1 MHRKPLAAIAAALS
15 VLVLAGMAFAHG
27 GGPSS
32 VQATSA
38 TFVATTVADSKSST
52 CTGADGTYTRTRA
65 RYTGMATSTDARLA
79 GAMELRA
86 TTVYNATTNLGVV
99 DGHFRV
105 QTATGHT
112 DGRFRAVD
120 TGGSLAGFADG
131 NAKADPHAKLLANLS
146 ATFDP
151 TTGFADGQLGGGSAP
166 DTAVFVSGR
175 CHDEHGETGA
185 SGPSGATGATGATGP
200 TGHHHKHHKHG
211 KRGKRGH
218 KH

>member
-15 VLVLAGMAFAHG
+15 VLALAGMAFAHG

-38 TFVATTVADSKSST
+38 TFVATTVADSKSDT

-65 RYTGMATSTDARLA
+65 KYTGVATSTDARLA

-86 TTVYNATTNLGVV
+86 TTVYNATTKLGVV
-99 DGHFRV
+99 SGQFRV
-105 QTATGHT
+105 GTTHGAFQ
-112 DGRFRAVD
+112 AVD
-120 TGGSLAGFADG
+120 TDGTLAGFANGKAHGHDG
-131 NAKADPHAKLLANLS
+131 RLVANLS

-151 TTGFADGQLGGGSAP
+151 ATGFAAAQLGGGSAP
-166 DTAVFVSGR
+166 DTAVFVSGE
-175 CHDEHGETGA
+175 CSGHDGHEGATGA
-185 SGPSGATGATGATGP
+185 SGPSGPTGATGLHGKKGKAG
-200 TGHHHKHHKHG
+200 KHG
-211 KRGKRGH
+211 KRGRHGQ

>member
-15 VLVLAGMAFAHG
+15 VLALAGIAFAHG

-38 TFVATTVADSKSST
+38 TFVTTTVSDSKSDT

-65 RYTGMATSTDARLA
+65 RYTGTATSTDARLN
-79 GAMELRA
+79 GAIEVRA
-86 TTVYNATTNLGVV
+86 TTVYNATTNLGTV
-99 DGHFRV
+99 DGHFRIK
-105 QTATGHT
+105 TTDGHT
-112 DGRFRAVD
+112 DGKFRAVD

-131 NAKADPHAKLLANLS
+131 KSKAGDVHAKLLANLS

-151 TTGFADGQLGGGSAP
+151 ATGFPAAQLGGGSAP
-166 DTAVFVSGR
+166 DTAVFVSGK
-175 CHDEHGETGA
+175 CPEPKAKTHGKKGP
-185 SGPSGATGATGATGP
+185 SGPSGPTGP
-200 TGHHHKHHKHG
+200 KPGKHG
-211 KRGKRGH
+211 KHGKHGKGKH